1 MENLTNDTRRASP
14 TDPRFL
20 IWKDEN
26 DVPCWNIGFA
36 ENGFDRENN
45 VIGLLTNFP
54 TDVPT
59 ATVKFEGKKVTVTGK
74 TLDEVYSKVIE
85 TYLRMVEESA
95 EIKIEK
101 MVKEYNEEIVV
112 AETKT
117 PPVGPKLWEEMTDK
131 ELEEFEKEWVEDFM
145 FNTGSSRKIAEMKYE
160 TWLNREAN
168 FARDEKIMAERNSK
182 EIRNEWAVYH
192 SNKEE
197 K

>member
-1 MENLTNDTRRASP
+1 MKNLTNRTRRASP

-45 VIGLLTNFP
+45 VIGLMTNLP
-54 TDVPT
+54 ADIPA
-59 ATVKFEGKKVTVTGK
+59 ATVKFEGKRVTITGK

-85 TYLRMVEESA
+85 TYLRMVEDSA

-112 AETKT
+112 AGT

-131 ELEEFEKEWVEDFM
+131 ELKVFEKEWVEDYVLHTDVTKKVAKM
-145 FNTGSSRKIAEMKYE
+145 QYE
-160 TWLNREAN
+160 VWLNQEGH
-168 FARDEKIMAERNSK
+168 FARDEKILAERNSEALK
-182 EIRNEWAVYH
+182 NEWLLFGRAG
-192 SNKEE
+192 K
-197 K
+197 